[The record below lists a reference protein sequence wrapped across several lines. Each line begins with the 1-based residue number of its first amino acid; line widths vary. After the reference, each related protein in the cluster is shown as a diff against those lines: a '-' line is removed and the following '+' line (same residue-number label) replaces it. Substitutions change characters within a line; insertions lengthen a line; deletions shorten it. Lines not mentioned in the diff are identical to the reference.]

1 MTSDGVC
8 MNCGKYSIC
17 LSEVTAHSGDVFSV
31 CRECAARFAGKELD
45 YYLARKEVRI

>member
-1 MTSDGVC
+1 MTAGAC
-8 MNCGKYSIC
+8 MNCGKYSKN
-17 LSEVTAHSGDVFSV
+17 LSDAAAHSGDVFSV